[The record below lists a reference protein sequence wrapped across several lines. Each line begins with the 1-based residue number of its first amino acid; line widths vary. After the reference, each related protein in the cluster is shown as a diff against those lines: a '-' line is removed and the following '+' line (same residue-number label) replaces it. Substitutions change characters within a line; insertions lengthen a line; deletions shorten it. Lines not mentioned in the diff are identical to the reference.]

1 MVITVHLVKPNVSYA
16 VVLWKSRKDY
26 ARQTLADWLQKALHF
41 GLWRLLITT
50 HQDNRPS
57 RRVIEATGGVL
68 GGLVP
73 YPSQPGKFRLEFLAI
88 HARAESRAAAA
99 K

>member
-1 MVITVHLVKPNVSYA
+1 MIVITVHLVKPNVSCA
-16 VVLWKSRKDY
+16 VVPWKSRKRY
-26 ARQTLADWLQKALHF
+26 ARQTLADWLQKALPF
-41 GLWRLLITT
+41 GLRRLLITT

-57 RRVIEATGGVL
+57 RRVIEATGFL
-68 GGLVP
+68 RGLVP

-88 HARAESRAAAA
+88 HARAAGRATAA